1 MVQVTISAVAKTPSL
16 RGGFPLTVDVAQE
29 ATVGDVKAAI
39 YAKFPKVR
47 VCIHL
52 GLKNGC
58 RVPKNSAY
66 EFENMVA
73 LA

>member
-1 MVQVTISAVAKTPSL
+1 M
-16 RGGFPLTVDVAQE
+16 TVDVAQE

-66 EFENMVA
+66 EQFENMVA